1 MFQNGVRRARLIRR
15 LTQPMALEDG
25 RPPRVLT
32 TTLYTCS
39 AFVVAAVTWGALTQ
53 VREITVAAG
62 QIIPR
67 GQVQSVQHLEGGL
80 VAEIYVREGAS
91 VAAHQPLIR
100 LQPEAAISDRNQL
113 ESRRANLKLQLI
125 RLDAQSREETPDFGS
140 LQREYPDLA
149 VEQGKLY
156 VSAVAQRQGEQATLM
171 SKVAQ
176 KRSEIA
182 MIASD
187 LVTARA
193 QAAVHLDLFGI
204 QEMLLKSG
212 NGARKNWLEAKI
224 LLQRA
229 DGDVVNSQSKLMT
242 AREALSEAKSSL
254 EEARAKAEQK
264 LGEERV
270 KAASDLSETEQQLI
284 KITDRFERLLIRA
297 PSDGVVQE
305 LVPRA
310 PGEVVKP
317 GDLVARI
324 VPSDSELVAEVRI
337 DPKDS
342 GHIHVGADAD
352 VRLATFD
359 AAIFGT
365 LRGTVEYLSATTFL
379 PSPGQPALPG
389 QPPGQNTSDP
399 YYKATIRLSQDHVG
413 TGDLTR
419 PVTAGMMLQAQIHTG
434 SKSIIRYMF
443 KPVFNSLDQA
453 FTER

>member
-1 MFQNGVRRARLIRR
+1 MFQEGARQAQLMRR
-15 LTQPMALEDG
+15 LTQPLVLEDG

-39 AFVVAAVTWGALTQ
+39 GLVIAAVTWGALTE
-53 VREITVAAG
+53 VREITIAPG
-62 QIIPR
+62 QIVPR

-91 VAAHQPLIR
+91 VTVHQPLVR
-100 LQPEAAISDRNQL
+100 LQPEAAVSDRNQL

-125 RLDAQSREETPDFGS
+125 RLEAQSREETPDFGR
-140 LQREYPDLA
+140 LQRQYPDLA
-149 VEQGKLY
+149 AEQGKLY
-156 VSAVAQRQGEQATLM
+156 ESAVAQRQREHATLM
-171 SKVAQ
+171 SRVAQ

-182 MIASD
+182 MLNAD

-193 QAAVHLDLFGI
+193 QAAVQLELFGI
-204 QEMLLKSG
+204 QEMLQKGG
-212 NGARKNWLEAKI
+212 NGSRKNWLDAKV

-229 DGDVVNSQSKLMT
+229 EGDAINLQSKLAVT
-242 AREALSEAKSSL
+242 QEALSEAQNSV
-254 EEARAKAEQK
+254 EDARARAEQK
-264 LGEERV
+264 LSEERA

-284 KITDRFERLLIRA
+284 KITDRFDRLLIRA

-305 LVPRA
+305 LVPKA

-324 VPSDSELVAEVRI
+324 VPTGSELVAEVRI

-342 GHIHVGADAD
+342 GHIRLGADAEI
-352 VRLATFD
+352 RLATFD

-365 LRGTVEYLSATTFL
+365 LRGKVEYVSASTFA
-379 PSPGQPALPG
+379 PVPGQPGLPA
-389 QPPGQNTSDP
+389 QSPGQNTGDP
-399 YYKATIRLSQDHVG
+399 YYKATIRLAQDYVG
-413 TGDLTR
+413 GGALRR
-419 PVTAGMMLQAQIHTG
+419 PVTPGMMLQAQINTG